1 MLLVKWSERSLR
13 SWVAIGMALA
23 VLPIA
28 VSAVVDHLLLE
39 RGVIAT
45 FQDVAARYRDQIGPT
60 QSLQLALW
68 EAAVPVDEYLDA
80 HEARDVAAYRAERTH
95 IEAGFTTLHRQ
106 LDSDAALR
114 GLLERAQADWS
125 IADRIASDL
134 ISTERAPGDA
144 HGVELADKFDGLIAS
159 SVDKLRA
166 VHEDLDAD
174 LQADHADALLSYERV
189 QWVAGIAASVSV
201 LLMIV
206 GTVGIGRI
214 IVTNVERLVD
224 GARKFAAGNRSHR
237 IEVQVP
243 PELRRVAEEFNS
255 MIGRIHESEAA
266 LAEEARED
274 ALTGLANR
282 RAFGE
287 VLKSAF
293 ARMRRLDEPV
303 LLFMLDID
311 HFKLVN
317 DTHGHAAGDEVL
329 RSVAKT
335 MASSIR
341 EVDRAFRIGGEEFAV
356 ILTDTD
362 IPGAQLVAERLRAA
376 IAAAPVTTESGQVS
390 VTASIGIARAGKAM
404 DPAELLKAADAA
416 LYEAKASGRNR
427 VVVASQNATASSPQV
442 Q

>member
-1 MLLVKWSERSLR
+1 MLFVKWSERSLR

-23 VLPIA
+23 LLPIA

-95 IEAGFTTLHRQ
+95 IEAGFATLHRQ
-106 LDSDAALR
+106 LDSDAGLR

-125 IADRIASDL
+125 VADGIASEL

-159 SVDKLRA
+159 SVDKLHA

-174 LQADHADALLSYERV
+174 LQADHADALVSYERV
-189 QWVAGIAASVSV
+189 QWVAGIAASASL

-206 GTVGIGRI
+206 GTAGIGRI

-243 PELRRVAEEFNS
+243 PELREFNS

-274 ALTGLANR
+274 SMTGLANR

-287 VLKSAF
+287 ALKSAF

-329 RSVAKT
+329 CSVAKT

-362 IPGAQLVAERLRAA
+362 IPGALLVAERLRAP
-376 IAAAPVTTESGQVS
+376 IAADPITTESGEVS
-390 VTASIGIARAGKAM
+390 VTTSIGIARAHNAM
-404 DPAELLKAADAA
+404 DRAELLKAADAA
-416 LYEAKASGRNR
+416 LYEAKADGRNR
-427 VVVASQNATASSPQV
+427 VVVARQKTDASV
-442 Q
+442 LA